1 MLKSLSTQ
9 FIATLCFGPI
19 GLVYSSMAAAVFLT
33 LILAVLYFTEIGI
46 AAVVIIWPI
55 AIVAG
60 LIFVKLHN
68 DQIRSSGSTLL
79 LGPDDEDQ
87 GLSAIGSWMRG
98 IAVLALLGVG
108 SYVVFSTNKE
118 DFTDSVA
125 DRVADATAPGED
137 VKQVKQIE
145 VLGSVTTDNDTN
157 NVNDNDNDNDNEL
170 NLAETFPLGD
180 DGVVLTS
187 STVQPDSSVTV
198 ITLDEQTVQPVVI
211 GTAAQSS
218 SPDRNIWYVD
228 SELVNLRDGPGTN
241 FSILIQVVRGDELAE
256 IERAGNWIRVEMS
269 DTGATGWIYS
279 RLVSPQ
285 R

>member
-145 VLGSVTTDNDTN
+145 VLALARIGFGTMCPLFTSTF
-157 NVNDNDNDNDNEL
+157 NE
-170 NLAETFPLGD
+170 
-180 DGVVLTS
+180 
-187 STVQPDSSVTV
+187 Q
-198 ITLDEQTVQPVVI
+198 QTV
-211 GTAAQSS
+211 
-218 SPDRNIWYVD
+218 
-228 SELVNLRDGPGTN
+228 
-241 FSILIQVVRGDELAE
+241 AE
-256 IERAGNWIRVEMS
+256 ARK
-269 DTGATGWIYS
+269 TGAPVGGAPPCTGVNEELPTETARPSGEPLYD
-279 RLVSPQ
+279 RYE
-285 R
+285 